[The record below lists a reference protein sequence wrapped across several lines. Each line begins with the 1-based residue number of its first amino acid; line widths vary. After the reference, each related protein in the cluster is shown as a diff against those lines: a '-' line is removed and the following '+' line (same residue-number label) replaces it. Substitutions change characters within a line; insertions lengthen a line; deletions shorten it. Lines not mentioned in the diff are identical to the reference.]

1 MKTETGSKVKLG
13 LWILIGI
20 ALFSTGIYF
29 VGKSKNMFDTTFR
42 ITGMF
47 NNIGGLQVG
56 NNVRF
61 AGIDVGTVDNITII
75 SDTVVKV
82 ELIIEERLQKFIRK
96 DSKAVIGSEGL
107 MGNKVVTIT
116 AGDQNGP
123 IIADDAIIQTIKPID
138 TDQILK
144 DVKSTIEN
152 LKGISSDIGIIMN
165 NVRSGKGTLGGL
177 IMDSVFSRNIKETL
191 INLNKGT
198 SGIEST
204 MNNIKKGTEG
214 FKENMDAVKSNFLLR
229 GYFKKKEKEKEKGK
243 LSVKDSLM
251 NVIGKDSLDNMDRK
265 TRRKVKQMIKEQEKE
280 IKKAK
285 TETK

>member
-13 LWILIGI
+13 LFILIGI
-20 ALFSTGIYF
+20 ALFCTGIYF
-29 VGKSKNMFDTTFR
+29 VGKAKNMFDVTFR

-47 NNIGGLQVG
+47 TNIGGLQVG

-61 AGIDVGTVDNITII
+61 AGINIGTVDNITIV
-75 SDTVVKV
+75 SDTSVKV

-116 AGDQNGP
+116 PGDSKSP
-123 IIADDAIIQTIKPID
+123 MIADNAIIQTVKPID
-138 TDQILK
+138 PEAIIK

-152 LKGISSDIGIIMN
+152 MKGMSADLSVIIRN
-165 NVRSGKGTLGGL
+165 IKSGRGTLGSL
-177 IMDSVFSRNIKETL
+177 LMDSSFSRNIKQTL
-191 INLNKGT
+191 VNLNKGT

-204 MNNIKKGTEG
+204 MQNIKQGTEG

-229 GYFKKKEKEKEKGK
+229 GYFKKKEKEKEKEK
-243 LSVKDSLM
+243 SKISVKDSLL
-251 NVIGKDSLDNMDRK
+251 NIIGKDSLDHMDRK
-265 TRRKVKQMIKEQEKE
+265 TRKQVKKMIKEQEKKLE
-280 IKKAK
+280 GK
-285 TETK
+285 